1 MAAAFQKPPDRY
13 HTPHPFRYNTGIM
26 SERHEAD
33 EQCPECGAAW
43 AGGHTCADH
52 FHQMLY
58 WENEDP
64 ARLVVHHL
72 LVLCYHLQ
80 HPSLYSAE
88 GLAHGRA
95 LLADFVAGG
104 LVPQEARRR
113 DRERVASGNRAWPV
127 TSRPGNAGAYER
139 PIAWTMTPA
148 DVVAGGAEQYVDN
161 VLAWAEAAHR
171 SLSEAGIG

>member
-1 MAAAFQKPPDRY
+1 
-13 HTPHPFRYNTGIM
+13 M
-26 SERHEAD
+26 SERHEPD
-33 EQCPECGAAW
+33 GRCPECGAAW
-43 AGGHTCADH
+43 AGGLTCADH

-104 LVPQEARRR
+104 LTPQEARRR
-113 DRERVASGNRAWPV
+113 DRERVASGNRAWPM
-127 TSRPGNAGAYER
+127 TARPGNAGAYER
-139 PIAWTMTPA
+139 PIVWTMTAA
-148 DVVAGGAEQYVDN
+148 DVAAGGAELYVDN
-161 VLAWAEAAHR
+161 VRQWAVEVYRALTRDGEYESGAAGAER
-171 SLSEAGIG
+171 RP